1 MNKKI
6 NIEKT
11 VRNCLIFL
19 TFVSLMITIL
29 NLTYATYQ
37 NLDIEKIN
45 HLLVSY
51 VNTWLLWVDNILL
64 YVFAIAYIVLA
75 LKSKKE
81 RILKVSF
88 SFFSIL
94 TTMITLTF
102 IINIVAE
109 LFGMF

>member
-6 NIEKT
+6 NVEKV
-11 VRNCLIFL
+11 VRNGLIIL
-19 TFVSLMITIL
+19 TFISLIITIL
-29 NLTYATYQ
+29 NLTYFTYQ
-37 NLDIEKIN
+37 NLEIEKIN
-45 HLLVSY
+45 HLLVHY
-51 VNTWLLWVDNILL
+51 VNTWVLWIDNILL

-75 LKSKKE
+75 LKSKRE

-102 IINIVAE
+102 VVNIIAE